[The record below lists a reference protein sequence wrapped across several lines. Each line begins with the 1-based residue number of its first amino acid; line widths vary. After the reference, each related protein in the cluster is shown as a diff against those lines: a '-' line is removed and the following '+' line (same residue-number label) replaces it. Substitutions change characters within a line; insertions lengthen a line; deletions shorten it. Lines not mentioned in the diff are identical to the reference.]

1 MDFKKI
7 LLTSIRILIGLVFV
21 ASAVTKYI
29 SIEAFD
35 MFVFEHELFSWNFT
49 NFFTRF
55 LISCEACL
63 GLMLCIGVYPKLS
76 RWLAV
81 GSLSIFTIYILL
93 KPLLFQVDAEN
104 CHCFGEVLILSDS
117 QTIIKNVILL
127 LLCIALFFD
136 RGWKIKYSKLIL
148 SLCFLAPLATSY
160 IVRPPDMIVN
170 SLYGKQAQ
178 LNMESFEKLIALD
191 QVQELNV
198 SEGKKVLCLYS
209 TGCKHCKRTA
219 IKLDVMIKRHNL
231 DKDKFAVIFWG
242 KAESIDVFYK
252 ETGADL
258 LPTTKVPPLLFLS
271 ATNGRQP
278 IIVLFENGKV
288 VDLFKS
294 INIDEKKI
302 TDFLK

>member
-1 MDFKKI
+1 
-7 LLTSIRILIGLVFV
+7 
-21 ASAVTKYI
+21 
-29 SIEAFD
+29 
-35 MFVFEHELFSWNFT
+35 
-49 NFFTRF
+49 
-55 LISCEACL
+55 
-63 GLMLCIGVYPKLS
+63 
-76 RWLAV
+76 
-81 GSLSIFTIYILL
+81 
-93 KPLLFQVDAEN
+93 
-104 CHCFGEVLILSDS
+104 
-117 QTIIKNVILL
+117 
-127 LLCIALFFD
+127 
-136 RGWKIKYSKLIL
+136 
-148 SLCFLAPLATSY
+148 
-160 IVRPPDMIVN
+160 MIVN